1 MNTNEKVSENEPGK
15 IAPPV
20 LYLLVFF
27 GGFANLAAEIIGPR
41 MFASLFGNTTT
52 VWAVMISVTLV
63 GLSVGYT
70 LGGRIQRDK
79 ARNMLVIL
87 LLINAAWLLIV
98 AWVVWEVPN
107 AIVSQ
112 GAAVDASLLLA
123 TATGAFF
130 PPSVL
135 FGMISPT
142 AITLLSAGQSNT
154 GNSETT
160 GNVYAVGTIGSVAGA
175 LAAAFYLI
183 PWVGLT
189 ASLQLF
195 SVGLLI
201 FAAYLWQDARRY
213 TLAGGV
219 VVALIFPQPGFTWRD
234 DDGLDLLAQREGYYQ
249 TVRVYGDDDTVTMHL
264 GPTFHSRMDRATG
277 EPTFS
282 YARTMLD
289 LIGTEIDGQTAL
301 VIGGAGH
308 SLARWLESHGAVVT
322 EVEIDPIVVELSDEH
337 FGSIDGEVV
346 IQDGRV
352 YVEGAPASSFDLI
365 IVDAFDGA
373 ATVPPQLTTLEFF
386 EAATDALTPDGRLYY
401 NFIGTP
407 QGDRNR
413 SFRALATTMDAAFG
427 SVGARSSRGNG
438 QLQGDNSQNV
448 IFVASQGSIGDLAVF
463 PVPDDG
469 TVLTDDK
476 NPMDI
481 FLSESRSFTYFRR

>member
-1 MNTNEKVSENEPGK
+1 METTQVTETQTNPLA
-15 IAPPV
+15 APV
-20 LYLLVFF
+20 IYGLVFF

-70 LGGRIQRDK
+70 LGGRVQRDK
-79 ARNMLVIL
+79 ARDVLVIL
-87 LLINAAWLLIV
+87 LLVNAAWLLVIG
-98 AWVVWEVPN
+98 WIVWEVPN
-107 AIVSQ
+107 AVVSG
-112 GAAVDASLLLA
+112 GASVDPSLLLT
-123 TATGAFF
+123 TAAGAFF

-142 AITLLSAGQSNT
+142 AITLLSAGQGDT
-154 GNSETT
+154 GNSETA

-195 SVGLLI
+195 SAGLVL
-201 FAAYLWQDARRY
+201 FAIYFWQDGRRY
-213 TLAGGV
+213 ALAAGV
-219 VVALIFPQPGFTWRD
+219 LIVFAFPQPSFEWREGD
-234 DDGLDLLAQREGYYQ
+234 DLDLLAQREGYYQ
-249 TVRVYGDDDTVTMHL
+249 TVRVYGDDDSVTMHL

-282 YARTMLD
+282 YAQAILD
-289 LIGTEIDGQTAL
+289 LIGTDIAEERVL

-308 SLARWLESHGAVVT
+308 SMARWLESHGAVVT
-322 EVEIDPIVVELSDEH
+322 EVEIDPIVVDLSDEH
-337 FGSIDGEVV
+337 FGPIQGEVV

-352 YVEGAPASSFDLI
+352 YVEGAPEASFDLI

-373 ATVPPQLTTLEFF
+373 ATVPPQLTTVEFF
-386 EAATDALTPDGRLYY
+386 EATSAALAADGRLLY

-407 QGDRNR
+407 EGSRSR
-413 SFRALATTMDAAFG
+413 SFRAISTTMDFAFANL
-427 SVGARSSRGNG
+427 GARASRGSG
-438 QLQGDNSQNV
+438 RLQGEDSLNI
-448 IFVASQGSIGDLAVF
+448 IFVASQASIGDLDLF

-469 TVLTDDK
+469 TLLTDDL

-481 FLSESRSFTYFRR
+481 FLAESRNFTYFRR